1 MKQKNSKWI
10 VYIILFALLG
20 GIFYLGLH
28 DITPVSKHIEKDIS
42 TSIK

>member
-20 GIFYLGLH
+20 TIFYLSMH
-28 DITPVSKHIEKDIS
+28 KITPVAQHIEKDI
-42 TSIK
+42 TASIK